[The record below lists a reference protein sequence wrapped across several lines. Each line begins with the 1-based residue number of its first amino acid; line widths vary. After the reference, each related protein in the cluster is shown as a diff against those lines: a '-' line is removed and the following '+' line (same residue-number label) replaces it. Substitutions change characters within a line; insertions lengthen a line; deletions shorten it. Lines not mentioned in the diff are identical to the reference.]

1 MLSANRG
8 LPAPV
13 LHVCHN
19 DILVVD
25 VVHRAPAHALSIH
38 WRGQPQKE
46 TPFMDGAPM
55 LTQCPQPAY
64 TTFQY
69 KFRASAVGTHMYHAH
84 SAADAADGLAG
95 AFVVRQS
102 PRIEAMKKLYDVDAT
117 EHTIFVSEW
126 GHSMGPLA
134 GIMPTVPDVETLLVN
149 GKGHSIETPEAPLSK
164 FFVSS
169 GKRHRFRLAYSGGSK
184 SCAVKFTIDQ
194 HVLKLVALDGHD
206 VEPVEVNSI
215 ELGRGER
222 ADFVL
227 DANKVSGVY
236 KISVVADKL
245 CQEDLDGVAELVY
258 DSGKPVLSKVEA
270 PLVDV
275 GFTTLFSDKCRLDEV
290 LCLDEVRATVKLP
303 TELAAADEIIYV
315 PFNYSTKQISAKRVG
330 EL

>member
-1 MLSANRG
+1 M
-8 LPAPV
+8 

-95 AFVVRQS
+95 AFIVRQS
-102 PRIEAMKKLYDVDAT
+102 PRIEAIKKLYDVDAT
-117 EHTIFVSEW
+117 EHTIFISEW

-134 GIMPTVPDVETLLVN
+134 GIMAAVPDAETLLIN
-149 GKGHSIETPEAPLSK
+149 GKGHSSDSPESPLSK
-164 FFVSS
+164 FTVEN

-184 SCAVKFTIDQ
+184 SCSVKFMIDQ

-206 VEPVEVNSI
+206 IEPVDVNSI

-222 ADFVL
+222 ADFIL
-227 DANKVSGVY
+227 SAERVSGAY
-236 KISVVADKL
+236 EISVVADKA
-245 CQEDLDGVAELVY
+245 CQENLEGVAELMYRSDKAVAR
-258 DSGKPVLSKVEA
+258 KVEA
-270 PLVDV
+270 TSVDTE
-275 GFTTLFSDKCRLDEV
+275 FTTLYSDRCKLDKV
-290 LCLDEVRATVKLP
+290 LCLGEVRAAFGLP
-303 TELAAADEIIYV
+303 TELASAVDKIIYV

-330 EL
+330 ELMNAFVL